1 MIVLESSAAYLITET
16 IESMLFIAVHLYNL
30 NFNEKK
36 LGYKKN
42 NTQNIVYMTTKE
54 EIILFKTD
62 TPIKLNQYYADFF
75 S

>member
-1 MIVLESSAAYLITET
+1 
-16 IESMLFIAVHLYNL
+16 MLFIAVHLYNL

-42 NTQNIVYMTTKE
+42 NSQNIVIKTTKE

-62 TPIKLNQYYADFF
+62 KPIKLNQYYADFF